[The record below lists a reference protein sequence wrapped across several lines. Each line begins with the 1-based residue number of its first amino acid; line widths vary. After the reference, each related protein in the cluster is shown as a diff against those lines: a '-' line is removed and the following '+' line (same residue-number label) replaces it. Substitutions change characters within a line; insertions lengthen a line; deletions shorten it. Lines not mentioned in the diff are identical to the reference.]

1 MDLKK
6 EKLQSI
12 LKINKEKLIFLFC
25 SGLLLF
31 VLSIPSGGD
40 KAGDKAD
47 GLSPAALSSDSISGS
62 LGSGFGGSAGS
73 TGSSLGGSI
82 GSSGLGGSTGGS
94 TGSSIDGSTSGS
106 LTDMGAGAAW
116 ELANTSAG
124 GNGSAETYEAEL
136 ERRIREILTGV
147 DGVGEVDVMV
157 VLKSSEEKVIHVD
170 KSTSASTTE
179 EKGEGGTSRTIR
191 QQELSESTVMNG
203 QSQAPVIEKEL
214 SPEVSGIIISAD
226 GGGSAAIKAEI
237 SEAMEALFGL
247 PAHKIKVLK
256 RVKKGV

>member
-6 EKLQSI
+6 GKLQSI
-12 LKINKEKLIFLFC
+12 WKMNKEKLIFLFC

-31 VLSIPSGGD
+31 VLAIPSEGE
-40 KAGDKAD
+40 KAGDKAG
-47 GLSPAALSSDSISGS
+47 GLAPAALSGGS
-62 LGSGFGGSAGS
+62 LGIGSS
-73 TGSSLGGSI
+73 TGGSLGGSNGI
-82 GSSGLGGSTGGS
+82 GS
-94 TGSSIDGSTSGS
+94 STSGS
-106 LTDMGAGAAW
+106 LMDEGDAAYAGDAGNAGNAAYAGITR
-116 ELANTSAG
+116 ETAGTSFGSAG
-124 GNGSAETYEAEL
+124 GSETYEAEL
-136 ERRIREILTGV
+136 ERRIQEILAGV

-170 KSTSASTTE
+170 KSTTSSATE
-179 EKGEGGTSRTIR
+179 EKGEGGTSRTVR